1 MGNAGP
7 QPAKGHACGPGM
19 TMPWPV
25 QYRYT
30 GSACVC
36 VCVCCP
42 QTDKSTLKYK
52 KKAMYVLKLAAVK
65 LDNNSIKKLVGAAGR
80 VQG

>member
-1 MGNAGP
+1 MWARHDYALARP
-7 QPAKGHACGPGM
+7 ISL
-19 TMPWPV
+19 
-25 QYRYT
+25 YRVCV
-30 GSACVC
+30 CVC

-65 LDNNSIKKLVGAAGR
+65 LDSNSIKKLVGAAGR